1 MSTKGTHIPDWLQV
15 PFAGHHAGAVAEGPG
30 SVSHRQLAR
39 DPAGVSRQDAAV
51 QQRVRHERKDPG
63 LSRSGEARQIPRRLR
78 AHQGGHA
85 VPVGDRPR
93 LLSPV
98 RAGVQ
103 PRQVRRSDLH
113 PRRRAVPRRPRPG
126 AAARRRQGRAAER
139 QEGRRRRIGAGRAQ
153 RGLSARAPR
162 LRGHDLREIAEGRRP
177 QSRRHSRLGAAAGR
191 ARP

>member
-1 MSTKGTHIPDWLQV
+1 MSTKGTHIRIGCR
-15 PFAGHHAGAVAEGPG
+15 FRSRASRRRRRRRAG

-39 DPAGVSRQDAAV
+39 DPARVSRQDAAV
-51 QQRVRHERKDPG
+51 QQRLRDEREDPG

-93 LLSPV
+93 VLSPV

-103 PRQVRRSDLH
+103 SRQVRRSDLH
-113 PRRRAVPRRPRPG
+113 PRRRAVPGRPRPG
-126 AAARRRQGRAAER
+126 AAARRRQGRSAER
-139 QEGRRRRIGAGRAQ
+139 QESGRRRVRSGRTQ
-153 RGLSARAPR
+153 RGLPARASG
-162 LRGHDLREIAEGRRP
+162 LCGHHLREIAQGRRP
-177 QSRRHSRLGAAAGR
+177 QSRRHSRLGAPAAR